1 MEKIIKVSELVK
13 IYEVPLKQSF
23 WKSIFWS
30 QNKNL
35 VAVDKI
41 NIEIEEG
48 ESVALLGPNGAGK
61 TTTLKMLTGLLYPT
75 GGQIEV
81 LGFRPTERKREFLK
95 QIALVMGNKNSLS
108 WDLPARQSF
117 ELFKDIYEIKQSD
130 FEERLSE
137 LSELLEVGEFLDTP
151 VRKLSL
157 GQRLKM
163 ELIGAILHR
172 PKLLFLDEPTIG
184 LDVVSKRKIRN
195 FLRSLNKTEK
205 TTIILT
211 SHEMADIESVSDRVM
226 VINGGVKVFDDSLEK
241 LLHNYQ
247 DKKYLTVTFEKP
259 VKRVELEKLGKVLS
273 KKELVATLEI
283 SKKNQGKV
291 MAALTEK
298 YEVDDID
305 VRSVPLDEIVEDL
318 FGKTKNQPEAD

>member
-1 MEKIIKVSELVK
+1 MGKIIEVKNLTKVYK
-13 IYEVPLKQSF
+13 VPVKQSF
-23 WKSIFWS
+23 WRSVFWS
-30 QNKNL
+30 KSKDL
-35 VAVDKI
+35 VAVDNI
-41 NIEIEEG
+41 DIEIAEG

-61 TTTLKMLTGLLYPT
+61 TTTLKMLTGLLYPS
-75 GGQIEV
+75 GGKIEV
-81 LGFRPTERKREFLK
+81 LGYTPTERKREFLK

-108 WDLPARQSF
+108 WDLPAVLSF
-117 ELFKDIYEIKQSD
+117 ELFKEIYGISKVD
-130 FEERLSE
+130 FEKRVRE
-137 LSELLEVGEFLDTP
+137 LSQLLEVEEFLDSP

-184 LDVVSKRKIRN
+184 LDVVSKRKIRM
-195 FLRSLNKTEK
+195 FLRDLNKKEG

-211 SHEMADIESVSDRVM
+211 SHEMADIETVSDRVM
-226 VINGGVKVFDDSLEK
+226 VINGGRKVYDDSLEK

-259 VKRVELEKLGKVLS
+259 VKRVDLEKLGKVLS

-283 SKKNQGKV
+283 AKKNQGKV
-291 MAALTEK
+291 MAELTEK

-318 FGKTKNQPEAD
+318 FGKTKQ

>member
-1 MEKIIKVSELVK
+1 MEKIITVKNLTK
-13 IYEVPLKQSF
+13 IYEVPIKQSF

-48 ESVALLGPNGAGK
+48 ESVALLGPNGSGK

-75 GGQIEV
+75 SGQIEV

-108 WDLPARQSF
+108 WDLPARSSF
-117 ELFKDIYEIKQSD
+117 ELFKDIYEIKQKD
-130 FEERLSE
+130 FEERLLE
-137 LSELLEVGEFLDTP
+137 LSELLEVVEFLDTP

-195 FLRSLNKTEK
+195 FLRQLNKTEK

-211 SHEMADIESVSDRVM
+211 SHEMADIETVSDRVM

-259 VKRVELEKLGKVLS
+259 VKRIDLEKIGKLLS

-291 MAALTEK
+291 MAKLTEK

-318 FGKTKNQPEAD
+318 FGKTK

>member
-1 MEKIIKVSELVK
+1 MEKIITVKNLTK
-13 IYEVPLKQSF
+13 IYEVPIKQSF

-75 GGQIEV
+75 SGQIEV

-108 WDLPARQSF
+108 WDLPARSSF
-117 ELFKDIYEIKQSD
+117 ELFKDIYEIKQKD
-130 FEERLSE
+130 FEERLLE
-137 LSELLEVGEFLDTP
+137 LSELLEVVEFLDTP

-195 FLRSLNKTEK
+195 FLRQLNKTEK

-211 SHEMADIESVSDRVM
+211 SHEMADIETVSDRVM

-259 VKRVELEKLGKVLS
+259 VKRIDLEKIGKLLS

-291 MAALTEK
+291 MAKLTEK

-318 FGKTKNQPEAD
+318 FGKTK